1 MLRHRLG
8 SPTSGLSAVS
18 RLART
23 PGRWLALGLT
33 LALTLAGCAGTRWQA
48 SPSAPGEAQA
58 LAGGYGP
65 AERVAVLLPS
75 SGGFATGA
83 FGKAVGAI
91 RDGIL
96 AAQGA
101 DDPARRPQIDF
112 VDASQVGRTRTLID
126 AAANG
131 GAKYVIGPLQKPA
144 VDLLAAGKALPV
156 PVLALNR
163 AAQDGGR
170 SANLFQYA
178 LAPED
183 EGLSAAQAAWAAG
196 HRSALLLYPKT
207 PWAER
212 LVQSFRG
219 QWLSLGG
226 QIAGQKAYGGAGMAP
241 DVAVQALLGGR
252 AADPS
257 AGGSCVFL
265 VATRESA
272 RAIWPRIQAAGGL
285 PTYATSLVYPG
296 DFDPGLDA
304 VLAGLYFV
312 DIPWML
318 AKDDGPLSRQAVR
331 RTLPGIGASDQR
343 LYAMGIDAY
352 RLAPRA
358 VDLAKHPGSFYAGQT
373 GTLRVD
379 AKGQVQRQLVVGRYT
394 PTGVVLASAGGSAR

>member
-8 SPTSGLSAVS
+8 SSTPGLSAILS
-18 RLART
+18 SLAHT
-23 PGRWLALGLT
+23 PSRWLALGLT
-33 LALTLAGCAGTRWQA
+33 LTLAGCAGSRLQEVGA
-48 SPSAPGEAQA
+48 SPAGARA

-65 AERVAVLLPS
+65 ADRVAVLLPS
-75 SGGFATGA
+75 TGPFATGA

-96 AAQGA
+96 AAQRA
-101 DDPARRPQIDF
+101 DDPAQRPRIDF
-112 VDASQVGRTRTLID
+112 VDASQVGRTRALID
-126 AAANG
+126 AGANG

-144 VDLLAAGKALPV
+144 VDLLAAGKGLPV

-163 AAQDGGR
+163 AAGDGR
-170 SANLFQYA
+170 HAANLFQYA

-196 HRSALLLYPKT
+196 HRSALLLYPRT

-226 QIAGQKAYGGAGMAP
+226 QIAAQKAYGSGGTAP
-241 DVAVQALLGGR
+241 DAAVQALLGGR
-252 AADPS
+252 EARTG
-257 AGGSCVFL
+257 AGGPCVFL

-272 RAIWPRIQAAGGL
+272 RAIWPRIQAAGGV

-318 AKDDGPLSRQAVR
+318 SKDDGPLSRQAVR
-331 RTLPGIGASDQR
+331 RTLPGIGGSDQR

-358 VDLAKHPGSFYAGQT
+358 ADLAKRPGSFYPGQT

-379 AKGQVQRQLVVGRYT
+379 PSGRVQRELVVGQYT
-394 PTGVVLASAGGSAR
+394 PTGVVLTSAGGSPH